1 MLKKRDLS
9 TSPGGRHNKDE
20 ICLKLSYEKIFVVFF
35 QTDKS
40 TELRIRPSFD
50 LKRVGK
56 ILGSTVGGTLTKRG
70 EYSDMVIVIFVRMPC
85 ELSPKAVSVLCSFL

>member
-9 TSPGGRHNKDE
+9 TSPRGRHNKDE

-40 TELRIRPSFD
+40 TELRIRPSFH

-85 ELSPKAVSVLCSFL
+85 ELSPKAVSVLRSFL